1 MSNFYCAAPWR
12 GLHINPGG
20 DVKTCCAGNPNM
32 LGNLNDQTIESI
44 LNGPKLKEIRSAL
57 RQGRSHPYCANCL
70 TREKSGGDSE
80 RAWHNRLNEGFD
92 TTKAG
97 ADYEFPSLVDI
108 RWNTTCNQSCN
119 YCSPKQSSKWAD
131 ILKIPVNINTRH
143 YYENVCDF
151 LAQHQTHI
159 QEVALV
165 GGEPFLLK
173 ENAKLLEVIP
183 SDCIVTIITNLN
195 VELKNNTIFQKL
207 QTRSRVGWSISF
219 DNILDRFEY
228 VRHGGDWSLVLRN
241 LDLVQELMQSN
252 GHWGGIHAV
261 YNLYSATRLH
271 ELMTFAQDRGLTIH
285 WQNLD
290 TPAPLDPRRHGSS
303 IARLCA
309 QEINQVLQK
318 FKLSDTDLEFF
329 NTARDH
335 YLKINHDGTDMLGQ
349 LQKFIVDIERYHPD
363 HAGQFARLWPEFTEI
378 LWPQN

>member
-12 GLHINPGG
+12 GLHINPVGN
-20 DVKTCCAGNPNM
+20 VKTCCSGNPNM
-32 LGNLNDQTIESI
+32 LGNISDQTIESI

-57 RQGRSHPYCANCL
+57 RQGQSHPYCSNCL
-70 TREKSGGDSE
+70 NREKAGGDSE
-80 RAWHNRLNEGFD
+80 RLWHNRINEGFD
-92 TTKAG
+92 TSQAG
-97 ADYEFPSLVDI
+97 LDYEFPTLVDV

-119 YCSPKQSSKWAD
+119 YCGSKQSSKWAD

-143 YYENVCDF
+143 YYEHVCDF

-173 ENAKLLEVIP
+173 ENSRLLEVIP
-183 SDCIVTIITNLN
+183 ADCMVTIITNLN
-195 VELKNNTIFQKL
+195 VELKNNPIFQKL

-228 VRHGGDWSLVLRN
+228 VRYGGDWSLILRN
-241 LDLVQELMQSN
+241 LDLVQELMQSM

-271 ELMTFAQDRGLTIH
+271 EFMTFARDRGLTIQ

-290 TPAPLDPRRHGSS
+290 SPTPLDPRRHGSA

-309 QEINQVLQK
+309 QEIDRILQE
-318 FKLSDTDLEFF
+318 FTLSDADLEFF

-335 YLKINHDGTDMLGQ
+335 YLKINHDGTDMLSQ
-349 LQKFIVDIERYHPD
+349 LQKFIVNIEQYHPD
-363 HAGQFARLWPEFTEI
+363 QAGQFARLWPEFTEI